1 MNKRLP
7 KQPICLLLLLSLLVP
22 ASCGYSDDGAKDKLA
37 FLEQKVRTGL
47 ECWQAGS
54 KPELLNTGEA
64 PFEFYDEDWN
74 RGAKLLSFEIRQTYL
89 DSSKEPRCIVGLK
102 IQTENQPAAE
112 IECNYKIRTEP
123 TVIVGRDPMG

>member
-1 MNKRLP
+1 MNNRLP
-7 KQPICLLLLLSLLVP
+7 KQPICLLLLLSVLLP
-22 ASCGYSDDGAKDKLA
+22 ASCGCSVDEAQDELA

-74 RGAKLLSFEIRQTYL
+74 RGARSCSALKFVKPISTPVRSHAVLS
-89 DSSKEPRCIVGLK
+89 G
-102 IQTENQPAAE
+102 
-112 IECNYKIRTEP
+112 
-123 TVIVGRDPMG
+123 